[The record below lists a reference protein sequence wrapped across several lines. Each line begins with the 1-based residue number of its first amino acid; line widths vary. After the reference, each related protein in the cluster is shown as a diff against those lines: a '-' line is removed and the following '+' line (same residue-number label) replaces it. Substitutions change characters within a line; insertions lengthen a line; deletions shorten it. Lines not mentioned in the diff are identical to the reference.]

1 MKTIQTSVII
11 YLIGIFSQ
19 ITLDAQ
25 QQNPIKSYN
34 GIPIITYVREV
45 DSVQSYYYIP
55 PQQYDTIINSG
66 VKFIQVE
73 NMNTSEYYSH
83 LEGKEVFI
91 LPEQYFI
98 GQNTTDKYI
107 TYYTEG
113 RYSQWPTVG
122 TDSLDGKATL
132 KSLETHTEKYGGL
145 LRTLQTNGTPLSK
158 DTIVYGPQY
167 WQDVYYRFHND
178 QDTIIRYKVSYKL
191 KLEQLIPSEYLS
203 TDTVCILQVT
213 AKDTYDSVHKVFTT
227 GYPVYVI
234 KEKAVTIGELL
245 PFNVTKTFEMTYTL
259 ENVPDSISDQPIVG
273 NTFPNWQ
280 KNIAGTKNLWAAVKN
295 IEFRIV
301 WKSNSELFRLYMDT
315 IKVYDDRGWEI
326 INRSEMQQKIINQV
340 TQAPYKSKAAGW
352 MSVDEPVSIDQMAPI
367 RKVSELIESVS
378 SNTGLWINYNAGW
391 NGRFGDAADP
401 GYTMSLERIDEFM
414 RRVKKANLWVVL
426 NPFDWPYCPDSIPNA
441 IEINLGIIDSI
452 LSKLAKSGNK

>member
-19 ITLDAQ
+19 ITIDAQ

-34 GIPIITYVREV
+34 GIPIITYVRGV

-73 NMNTSEYYSH
+73 NMTNSEYYSH

-113 RYSQWPTVG
+113 RYSEWPTVG

-145 LRTLQTNGTPLSK
+145 LRTLQTNGTPLSE

-167 WQDVYYRFHND
+167 WQDVYYRFHNI
-178 QDTIIRYKVSYKL
+178 QDTTIKYIIKYKL
-191 KLEQLIPSEYLS
+191 KLEEINPLFNSTYTT

-213 AKDTYDSVHKVFTT
+213 AKDTYNRVFTT
-227 GYPVYVI
+227 GLPVYVI
-234 KEKAVTIGELL
+234 KEKAVTVGELL
-245 PFNVTKTFEMTYTL
+245 PFNTTKTFEMTYTL

-301 WKSNSELFRLYMDT
+301 WKSNSDIFRLYMDT

-326 INRSEMQQKIINQV
+326 INQSEMQQKIINQV

-378 SNTGLWINYNAGW
+378 PNAGLWINYNAGW
-391 NGRFGDAADP
+391 NDRFVNYKDLIRK
-401 GYTMSLERIDEFM
+401 MKE
-414 RRVKKANLWVVL
+414 
-426 NPFDWPYCPDSIPNA
+426 
-441 IEINLGIIDSI
+441 IE
-452 LSKLAKSGNK
+452 